1 MKELIF
7 FYIKEFSI
15 TENDFNQSFS
25 IVKNN
30 DEISIVIDLDKASQK
45 IKEQLNHIEKKIK
58 EEFNTKE
65 IKISIITT
73 GKKQK
78 TPKYIIAVASGKGGV
93 GKSTTALNLSYAL
106 KQLGFNVGLLDTDI
120 YGPSLPIMLGIDQ
133 KPEVDENLKKLI
145 PIKHLGVEVMSI
157 GFMIPEENPVIWRGL
172 MVQKAIKQLLSDVA
186 WGAKSPLDYLILD
199 LPPGTGDV
207 PLTIIQT
214 IELSAAI
221 IVSTPQDLALAD
233 AKRAV
238 GMFKK
243 TNTPILGIVDN
254 MHQLTCPHCDNKID
268 VFGSNKTKQYASS
281 TNIEILEE
289 MPLSLDIKK
298 TTEQQTPIV
307 LENAL
312 AIETKKYINIA
323 KKTEDFFNAL

>member
-172 MVQKAIKQLLSDVA
+172 WCKKPLSSFYLMLHGEQKALS
-186 WGAKSPLDYLILD
+186 
-199 LPPGTGDV
+199 
-207 PLTIIQT
+207 II
-214 IELSAAI
+214 
-221 IVSTPQDLALAD
+221 
-233 AKRAV
+233 
-238 GMFKK
+238 
-243 TNTPILGIVDN
+243 
-254 MHQLTCPHCDNKID
+254 
-268 VFGSNKTKQYASS
+268 
-281 TNIEILEE
+281 
-289 MPLSLDIKK
+289 
-298 TTEQQTPIV
+298 
-307 LENAL
+307 
-312 AIETKKYINIA
+312 
-323 KKTEDFFNAL
+323 